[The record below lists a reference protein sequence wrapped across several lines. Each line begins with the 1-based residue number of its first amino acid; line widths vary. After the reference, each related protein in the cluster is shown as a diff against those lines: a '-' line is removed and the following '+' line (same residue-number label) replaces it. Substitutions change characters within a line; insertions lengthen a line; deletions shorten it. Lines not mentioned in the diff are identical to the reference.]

1 MKKVILLSLVTIG
14 IFASCGKD
22 KTTTTATTTTTEKI
36 QKKWR
41 LVNSQD
47 IEYVG
52 TTNVVDTIINYPY
65 GTTDSIEFKTNNTA
79 VASYFGMLDTV
90 SYQILSDTKI
100 ILDADT
106 FTINTLTAN
115 DFVMA
120 YYNRVDTPHYDII
133 VTLKR

>member
-22 KTTTTATTTTTEKI
+22 KTSTNGTTTTEKI

-41 LVNSQD
+41 IVNSQD
-47 IEYVG
+47 IQYVG
-52 TTNVVDTIINYPY
+52 TTNVVDTIM
-65 GTTDSIEFKTNNTA
+65 TTPGATSDSIEFKTNNMA
-79 VASYFGMLDTV
+79 VYEFFGMLDSV

-100 ILDADT
+100 VFDTDT
-106 FTINTLTAN
+106 FAINTLTAN

-120 YYNRVDTPHYDII
+120 YYNRVDTPHYDNII
-133 VTLKR
+133 TLKR

>member
-22 KTTTTATTTTTEKI
+22 KSTTNGSTTTTEKI

-52 TTNVVDTIINYPY
+52 TTNVVDTIITFPY
-65 GTTDSIEFKTNNTA
+65 ATTDSIEFKTNNMA
-79 VASYFGMLDTV
+79 VYSFLGSADSI
-90 SYQILSDTKI
+90 SYQILGDTKI

-106 FTINTLTAN
+106 FAINTLTAN

-120 YYNRVDTPHYDII
+120 YYNRVDTPHYDNII
-133 VTLKR
+133 TLKR

>member
-22 KTTTTATTTTTEKI
+22 KTTTNGSTTTEKI

-41 LVNSQD
+41 MLNMQD

-52 TTNVVDTIINYPY
+52 TTNVVDTITTFTY
-65 GTTDSIEFKTNNTA
+65 GTTDSIEFKTNNMA
-79 VASYFGMLDTV
+79 VYSYFGMID
-90 SYQILSDTKI
+90 SMPYQILSDAKMI
-100 ILDADT
+100 IDGDT
-106 FTINTLTAN
+106 FAINTLTAN

-120 YYNRVDTPHYDII
+120 YYNRVDTPHYDNII
-133 VTLKR
+133 TLKR